1 MKGKEIV
8 KGIRDESVKRPQ
20 RVVIDEELP
29 DNRFRILVAN
39 MKSRAEEPDL
49 MSRGTWGKET
59 ERVLKKARLGELL
72 SKKQMREV
80 REGQVFFIRKKRSK
94 NVHEDAR
101 EHVKDSV
108 KVLLEREGR
117 APGRR
122 RSDE

>member
-39 MKSRAEEPDL
+39 MKSTAHEPDL
-49 MSRGTWGKET
+49 MSRRTWGKET
-59 ERVLKKARLGELL
+59 EHVMKRSRLGELL

-94 NVHEDAR
+94 NVHEEAR
-101 EHVKDSV
+101 VHVKDSV
-108 KVLLEREGR
+108 KVLVEREGR
-117 APGRR
+117 VSGRR
-122 RSDE
+122 RADE